1 MNLRDRRRV
10 SPGEEDLMDAQT
22 QSERRPCPFCAEDIA
37 AAAVRCP
44 HCRSRL
50 ATFDP
55 AAWRRDHPERKV
67 AGVAAA
73 IAHATS
79 VPVAAVRLGFA
90 VLTVIHLAGPILY
103 GLGWLMI
110 PRTADAQSPFERMLD
125 ESVEMLRRWRGDEP
139 GPRAPLPGGPVA

>member
-1 MNLRDRRRV
+1 
-10 SPGEEDLMDAQT
+10 MDEQT
-22 QSERRPCPFCAEDIA
+22 GTDRRPCPYCAEDISA
-37 AAAVRCP
+37 AALRCP

-55 AAWRRDHPERKV
+55 TAWRRDYPERRV

-79 VPVAAVRLGFA
+79 VPVGAVRLGFA
-90 VLTVIHLAGPILY
+90 ALTVFHLAGPLLY

-110 PRTADAQSPFERMLD
+110 PRAAGAPSTVEHLLD
-125 ESVEMLRRWRGDEP
+125 ESVVTLRRWRGDEP
-139 GPRAPLPGGPVA
+139 PLPGGPVA